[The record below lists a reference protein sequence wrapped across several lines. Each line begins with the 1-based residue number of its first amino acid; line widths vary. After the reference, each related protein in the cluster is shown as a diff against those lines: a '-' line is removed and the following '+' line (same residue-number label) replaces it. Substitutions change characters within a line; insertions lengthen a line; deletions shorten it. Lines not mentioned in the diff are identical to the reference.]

1 MNLKYIWLTFIPEFT
16 NKLLINIFIKRFK
29 KIKIQDEQYILRRI
43 NTQDDIYQIE
53 FINKKNESLYS
64 QPALT
69 IRDAILNS
77 LVMISNL
84 STNKPT
90 SESRALQFFRA
101 KLNPEPP
108 PSIYSIHKNQHNE
121 HIEIIKRPEDH
132 LAASRAQ
139 PSLCQRM

>member
-108 PSIYSIHKNQHNE
+108 PVDILYTQE
-121 HIEIIKRPEDH
+121 PT
-132 LAASRAQ
+132 
-139 PSLCQRM
+139 